1 MGSILPVQPILVV
14 LGQGVN
20 TFILRENLQVGVL
33 RIKVLPLLLP
43 LDYCKT
49 TDFNIS
55 GGCNLIFLLFHDGG
69 IHLREGQKRIL
80 HRNPQSWTIC

>member
-1 MGSILPVQPILVV
+1 MV

-20 TFILRENLQVGVL
+20 TFILRENLQAGVL
-33 RIKVLPLLLP
+33 RIKVLPLFLS

-69 IHLREGQKRIL
+69 FTWERGRNVFYTEIHKVGLFVK
-80 HRNPQSWTIC
+80 